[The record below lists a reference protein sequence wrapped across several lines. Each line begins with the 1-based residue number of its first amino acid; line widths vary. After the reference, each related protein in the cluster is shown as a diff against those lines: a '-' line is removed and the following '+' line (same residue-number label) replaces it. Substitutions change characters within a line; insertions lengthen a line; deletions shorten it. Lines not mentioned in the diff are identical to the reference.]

1 MKLHTQNESTM
12 ILWIASSPWSQAKDL
27 IYYISKAKKGWDCA
41 HPWCSCWQSMILF
54 PYILWKPYFS
64 NQGEGWRETVSTAK
78 CPNNSFFTKPSAW
91 VCSGQLDVLLSKMQ
105 TWPVYSQKYKPPKAW
120 QSLQN
125 ESVLESEYRA
135 WSKLWGFMQ
144 YITQWNCLFP
154 SPFQLERTLGQS
166 DKATLGGFPLYGACL
181 FNYL

>member
-1 MKLHTQNESTM
+1 MP
-12 ILWIASSPWSQAKDL
+12 ILGAAVGSLWFYFPTSCENHIFPTKE
-27 IYYISKAKKGWDCA
+27 KGEEK
-41 HPWCSCWQSMILF
+41 LF
-54 PYILWKPYFS
+54 PLQ
-64 NQGEGWRETVSTAK
+64 NVQ
-78 CPNNSFFTKPSAW
+78 NNSFFTKPSAW

-125 ESVLESEYRA
+125 ESVLESESRA

>member
-1 MKLHTQNESTM
+1 MGFCLSLVQFLAVYDFIPLHPVKTVFFQPGWCPQQRRRVKRKCLHCKMSKITLSYKAFCLALLWSASCFTLKNTNLARHPKLDTGCKM
-12 ILWIASSPWSQAKDL
+12 SSV
-27 IYYISKAKKGWDCA
+27 
-41 HPWCSCWQSMILF
+41 F
-54 PYILWKPYFS
+54 
-64 NQGEGWRETVSTAK
+64 
-78 CPNNSFFTKPSAW
+78 
-91 VCSGQLDVLLSKMQ
+91 
-105 TWPVYSQKYKPPKAW
+105 
-120 QSLQN
+120 
-125 ESVLESEYRA
+125 ESEPRA